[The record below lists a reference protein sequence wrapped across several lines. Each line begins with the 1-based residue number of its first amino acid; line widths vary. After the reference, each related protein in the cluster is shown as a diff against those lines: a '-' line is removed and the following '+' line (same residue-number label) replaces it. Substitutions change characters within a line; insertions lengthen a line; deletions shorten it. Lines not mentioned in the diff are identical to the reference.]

1 LQQGIKT
8 FLFGAHGEMEND
20 FHMASPIGRADR
32 KIMFSIWGFIK
43 SCRLRKEFPF
53 GALSRHIDRGK
64 SFHVE
69 PSSRWVEKKRVNTTQ
84 RVLTLYIDIINMFVF
99 KKRGKK
105 GEIFKRQK
113 KEKRDLENLTAPL
126 KGHKE
131 IFENTEF
138 LSIEDEFFEC

>member
-1 LQQGIKT
+1 VSKKT
-8 FLFGAHGEMEND
+8 
-20 FHMASPIGRADR
+20 
-32 KIMFSIWGFIK
+32 
-43 SCRLRKEFPF
+43 
-53 GALSRHIDRGK
+53 
-64 SFHVE
+64 
-69 PSSRWVEKKRVNTTQ
+69 KRVNTTQ

-138 LSIEDEFFEC
+138 LSIEDEFFEW